1 MPTGYLTRIV
11 EFTATHRF
19 PDTPE
24 FSGATSDHS
33 HRYKC
38 AVTVK
43 GAFDPARNGV
53 MSLQALKSLLQRE
66 IVARFDGR
74 HLNTDIPAFAAGK
87 SLATGEALAVFVWER
102 LAGELPPGVALHC
115 VPVAERP
122 PPFFPYPRPDLNN
135 NA

>member
-1 MPTGYLTRIV
+1 MPTAYLTRIV

-19 PDTPE
+19 PETPE
-24 FSGATSDHS
+24 FAGATDDHS

-43 GAFDPARNGV
+43 AAFDPARNGV

-87 SLATGEALAVFVWER
+87 SLATGEALAVYVWER
-102 LAGELPPGVALHC
+102 LAGELPAGVALHC
-115 VPVAERP
+115 VRIEESPHLYSEYRGEA
-122 PPFFPYPRPDLNN
+122 
-135 NA
+135 

>member
-1 MPTGYLTRIV
+1 MPTAYLTRIV

-24 FSGATSDHS
+24 FAGATDDHS

-43 GAFDPARNGV
+43 GAFDPARSGV

-74 HLNTDIPAFAAGK
+74 HLNTDIPAFTTGK
-87 SLATGEALAVFVWER
+87 SLATGEALAVYVWER
-102 LAGELPPGVALHC
+102 LAGELPAGVALHC
-115 VPVAERP
+115 VRIEESPHLYSEYRGEA
-122 PPFFPYPRPDLNN
+122 
-135 NA
+135 